1 MERKKIKNQI
11 EQRKKVNS
19 RVWLFFNPKKITAAI
34 ITLFFI
40 AYAKATCAANADQL
54 LWGGREDEVRIITG
68 LGSRDPVF
76 IIAGVIRV
84 ILSFLGI
91 MALAIIMLAGFKWMV
106 SGGNEEK
113 ADEARRMLFSG
124 IIGLIIILAS
134 FALASYL
141 INNLAD
147 IIGIS

>member
-1 MERKKIKNQI
+1 MEIKKIKNQARRI
-11 EQRKKVNS
+11 KKKNS

-34 ITLFFI
+34 TALFFV
-40 AYAKATCAANADQL
+40 AYAKAICAANADQL

-68 LGSRDPVF
+68 LGSRDPLF
-76 IIAGVIRV
+76 IIAGLIRV

-91 MALAIIMLAGFKWMV
+91 LALAIIMLAGFKWMV

-113 ADEARRMLFSG
+113 SDEARRMLFSG

-147 IIGIS
+147 IIGIL